1 MQTTFPLTNA
11 TLRDLSCIQPAAR
24 TSEHGKS
31 QISRLCQ
38 HMKKVTKTN
47 DMCDRVQGEWLVY
60 MCDESLVT
68 LETAFN
74 SSGIICEYWNTV
86 AQVTDGMGGKK
97 YQNLAYVA
105 KAALTLSHSNAIP
118 ERGFSMNNA
127 LLHKDQLTLGE
138 KTIVAERI
146 VKDRIRVFGSVTA
159 VPINKDIIEAARKAG
174 SEYMLHLEEKHKKE
188 AVDLQQKIDIEKE
201 KEKAKEIQQK
211 KTSLLQ
217 QLQEEEKSEMEQM
230 NELAS
235 AKELINESSIKMS
248 AAVEGKNM
256 QSVKVAQMMLKAG
269 NEKLQEVS
277 QKLDA
282 VLV

>member
-1 MQTTFPLTNA
+1 
-11 TLRDLSCIQPAAR
+11 
-24 TSEHGKS
+24 
-31 QISRLCQ
+31 
-38 HMKKVTKTN
+38 
-47 DMCDRVQGEWLVY
+47 
-60 MCDESLVT
+60 
-68 LETAFN
+68 
-74 SSGIICEYWNTV
+74 
-86 AQVTDGMGGKK
+86 MGGKK

-118 ERGFSMNNA
+118 ERGFSMNSA
-127 LLHKDQLTLGE
+127 LLRKDRLSLGE

-146 VKDRIRVFGSVTA
+146 VKDSIRVFGSVTA

-174 SEYMLHLEEKHKKE
+174 SEYMLHLEEKRKKE
-188 AVDLQQKIDIEKE
+188 AVDLQQKIDVEKE

-217 QLQEEEKSEMEQM
+217 QLQEEEKSEMKQM

-235 AKELINESSIKMS
+235 AKELINESSIKIS

-256 QSVKVAQMMLKAG
+256 QTVKVAQMMLKAG

-282 VLV
+282 VRLKQKNIRQRLEGSNKDDALEAKKKKL